1 MMHWHNRK
9 GKREKEKPMKKMI
22 STIVIGLA
30 VMSSVVFAAAQQQNS
45 PQVQHRLVSDGKI
58 SNPAPPDNA
67 RYTKGQSN
75 SIGKGRVAVTTA
87 QPGSSWQERLA
98 IGNSR
103 LAVVRTNFLYDPNR
117 GVVYGYRDDD
127 FACKDGQTANGS
139 VLEARYTAGNKA
151 GKPAGSGWYAVELQ
165 AGKCGAKESGVY
177 GCKLD
182 SSGTATDCGMATI
195 NNQTGE
201 IDLVAA
207 Q

>member
-1 MMHWHNRK
+1 M
-9 GKREKEKPMKKMI
+9 KRMKRMK

-45 PQVQHRLVSDGKI
+45 PQVQHRLVPDGKI
-58 SNPAPPDNA
+58 SNPAPPDA
-67 RYTKGQSN
+67 AAYTKGQ
-75 SIGKGRVAVTTA
+75 VAITTA

-103 LAVVRTNFLYDPNR
+103 TAVERTNFLYDPNR
-117 GVVYGYRDDD
+117 GVIYGYRNDD
-127 FACKDGQTANGS
+127 FTCKDGQTANGS

-151 GKPAGSGWYAVELQ
+151 GKPAGSGWYAVELA

-182 SSGTATDCGMATI
+182 SSGTATDCGVATI

>member
-1 MMHWHNRK
+1 MK
-9 GKREKEKPMKKMI
+9 KKMI
-22 STIVIGLA
+22 STIAIGLA

-45 PQVQHRLVSDGKI
+45 PQVQHRLIPAGKV
-58 SNPAPPDNA
+58 SNPAPPSGA
-67 RYTKGQSN
+67 SATKEQRT
-75 SIGKGRVAVTTA
+75 SIGKGRVAITTA
-87 QPGSSWQERLA
+87 QPVSFWQEE
-98 IGNSR
+98 I
-103 LAVVRTNFLYDPNR
+103 AVGGSLHAVDTTDFLYDPNR
-117 GVVYGYRDDD
+117 GVVYGYRDGD
-127 FACKDGQTANGS
+127 FACKDGQNASGS

-151 GKPAGSGWYAVELQ
+151 GKPAGSGWYVVELG
-165 AGKCGAKESGVY
+165 AGKCGAKETGIY